1 MLEQTLSK
9 LKYTQ
14 ERINALT
21 TEMDGLK
28 EEVLLIMKG
37 KGLNSIDA
45 KEKLGLTITR
55 TARRNYHYD
64 LDKLLPLV
72 ANRQNEIMTVDKK
85 KVDELAKE
93 LPAINQALVEDGIT
107 EFIKVNLVKNAN

>member
-21 TEMDGLK
+21 AEMDGLK

-37 KGLNSIDA
+37 KGLNTIDA
-45 KEKLGLTITR
+45 KEKLGMTVTR
-55 TARRNYHYD
+55 TVRRNYHYD
-64 LDKLLPLV
+64 EQRLISVLGLDI
-72 ANRQNEIMTVDKK
+72 NEVKSIDKK
-85 KVDELAKE
+85 KVEKLIESRPEISNAR
-93 LPAINQALVEDGIT
+93 VEDGDT
-107 EFIKVNLVKNAN
+107 EFIKVNLVKNA